1 MCLLF
6 FARLQVLIEVPYVL
20 IQASAYALITY
31 SMIGFEWTAA
41 KFFWF
46 LFVLYFSLISFTFYG
61 MMMVALTPN
70 SQLAQIVASFFYA
83 LFNLFSGF
91 LIPKPVSFSLWQSS
105 IPFAPNCCH
114 ALKSKALVFPSVD
127 LELFFWRTLFLVL
140 QSLNLTPSHTS
151 QLIKKTTVLG
161 CADDSTMVD
170 LVLLDLSSGL
180 DTLRSHCLT
189 VWRHNYHSASCRNR
203 WKSSCEGLRKHL
215 FRIQT

>member
-1 MCLLF
+1 LIDSSRDNSTDLF
-6 FARLQVLIEVPYVL
+6 TIFGALYGATIFICFNNCGTVQPVVSIERTVFYREKAAGMYSAIPYALAQVLIEVPYVL

-91 LIPKPVSFSLWQSS
+91 LIPKPVSFSLWQSP

-127 LELFFWRTLFLVL
+127 LELFF
-140 QSLNLTPSHTS
+140 
-151 QLIKKTTVLG
+151 
-161 CADDSTMVD
+161 
-170 LVLLDLSSGL
+170 
-180 DTLRSHCLT
+180 
-189 VWRHNYHSASCRNR
+189 
-203 WKSSCEGLRKHL
+203 
-215 FRIQT
+215 